1 MTPKEKE
8 ETKAMVE
15 EVKRKE
21 ESSSE
26 KFIFG
31 CNLHNKTGRGC
42 AIYVKNNVQAN
53 PVEFSSKFQESVW
66 ISVKLE
72 GGDELLVGC
81 IYRSNSGTDENNECL
96 LKLLNEVNDAKYSH
110 VLTSEIIKSRFN

>member
-1 MTPKEKE
+1 M
-8 ETKAMVE
+8 
-15 EVKRKE
+15 
-21 ESSSE
+21 
-26 KFIFG
+26 
-31 CNLHNKTGRGC
+31 CNIC
-42 AIYVKNNVQAN
+42 EKNNVQVN

-66 ISVKLE
+66 ISVKLV

-110 VLTSEIIKSRFN
+110 VLIMVILILKRLTGIHGVLRLQRLV